1 MEIKVPEVGES
12 VIEALVAKWHKKEG
26 DNVEKDEPICEI
38 ETDKITMEL
47 NAEVD
52 GVLHVK
58 VSEGTT
64 VRIGTVI
71 GEIDDHG
78 TLKVAKVPSTV
89 NPQPEPSPHIS
100 PTERKAAREKTGDRG
115 LGPGKAG
122 KQAHDQVQ
130 DEEKQ
135 DTLFPQGVRSEEP
148 AVYAISSDS
157 TPIAGEERITRQPM
171 TPIRRRIAE
180 RLLAARQQTAMLTT
194 FSEAEM
200 SRVMELR
207 KKHGADF
214 TRRHGVKLGFMPF
227 FVRACVEAL
236 QEFPAVNARIDGDD
250 IVYQHYYDIGI
261 AVSGE
266 KGLVV
271 PVLRNADR
279 LHFAEIEKSI
289 EDLVERIRSN
299 KLSISDLEGGTFTIT
314 NGGVFGSLLSTP
326 ILNPPQ
332 SGVLGMH
339 AVQERP
345 VARNGKVVIRPMMYL
360 ALSYDH
366 RIIDGR
372 EAVQF
377 LKKVKEYIEEPE
389 EMLLEG

>member
-1 MEIKVPEVGES
+1 MEINVPEVGES

-58 VSEGTT
+58 VPEGTT
-64 VRIGTVI
+64 VRIGAVI

-89 NPQPEPSPHIS
+89 YPPPEPSPHIS

-115 LGPGKAG
+115 LGPGKTG
-122 KQAHDQVQ
+122 KQAQDQVQ
-130 DEEKQ
+130 EEEKQ

-148 AVYAISSDS
+148 AVYKTSTDS

-180 RLLAARQQTAMLTT
+180 RLLAARQQTAMLTS
-194 FSEAEM
+194 FNEAEM

-236 QEFPAVNARIDGDD
+236 AG
-250 IVYQHYYDIGI
+250 
-261 AVSGE
+261 VSRGQC
-266 KGLVV
+266 
-271 PVLRNADR
+271 P
-279 LHFAEIEKSI
+279 
-289 EDLVERIRSN
+289 
-299 KLSISDLEGGTFTIT
+299 
-314 NGGVFGSLLSTP
+314 
-326 ILNPPQ
+326 
-332 SGVLGMH
+332 
-339 AVQERP
+339 
-345 VARNGKVVIRPMMYL
+345 
-360 ALSYDH
+360 H
-366 RIIDGR
+366 RR
-372 EAVQF
+372 
-377 LKKVKEYIEEPE
+377 
-389 EMLLEG
+389 

>member
-1 MEIKVPEVGES
+1 MENAMEIKVPEVGES
-12 VIEALVAKWHKKEG
+12 VFEALVAKWHKKDGERVSKE
-26 DNVEKDEPICEI
+26 DPLCEI

-52 GVLHVK
+52 GLLSILVP
-58 VSEGTT
+58 EGTT
-64 VRIGTVI
+64 VRIGAVI
-71 GEIDDHG
+71 GLIDEQKAAKEIPAS
-78 TLKVAKVPSTV
+78 LSLPS
-89 NPQPEPSPHIS
+89 QEAAPHIS
-100 PTERKAAREKTGDRG
+100 PTERKAAREK
-115 LGPGKAG
+115 
-122 KQAHDQVQ
+122 QVKVKF
-130 DEEKQ
+130 EEKVEEHQ
-135 DTLFPQGVRSEEP
+135 ETLFPQGVRSEEP
-148 AVYAISSDS
+148 AIYQAKAVSPS
-157 TPIAGEERITRQPM
+157 TAGDERITRQPM

-194 FSEAEM
+194 FNEVEM
-200 SRVMELR
+200 SRVLALR
-207 KKHGADF
+207 EKHGKEFLA
-214 TRRHGVKLGFMPF
+214 RHGVKLGFMPF
-227 FVRACVEAL
+227 FVRACIEAL
-236 QEFPAVNARIDGDD
+236 EEFPAVNARIDGDD
-250 IVYQHYYDIGI
+250 IVYQHFYDIGI
-261 AVSGE
+261 AVSGA

-279 LHFAEIEKSI
+279 LHFAEIEKGI
-289 EDLVERIRSN
+289 ADFVERIGSN
-299 KLSISDLEGGTFTIT
+299 KLAISDLEGGTFTIT

-377 LKKVKEYIEEPE
+377 LKKVKEYLEEPE

>member
-1 MEIKVPEVGES
+1 MEIRVPEVGES
-12 VIEALVAKWHKKEG
+12 VIEALVAKWHKKDGER
-26 DNVEKDEPICEI
+26 VAKDDPLCEI

-52 GVLHVK
+52 GVLRVE
-58 VSEGTT
+58 VPDGTT
-64 VRIGTVI
+64 VRIGAVI
-71 GEIDDHG
+71 GMIDEQKAAME
-78 TLKVAKVPSTV
+78 TAAPSAALAVQVAA
-89 NPQPEPSPHIS
+89 PHIS
-100 PTERKAAREKTGDRG
+100 PTERKAAREKQVKGEV
-115 LGPGKAG
+115 KA
-122 KQAHDQVQ
+122 KEKA
-130 DEEKQ
+130 EEKQ
-135 DTLFPQGVRSEEP
+135 ETLFPQGVRAEEP
-148 AVYAISSDS
+148 AVYQAVPESRPTVGD
-157 TPIAGEERITRQPM
+157 ERITRQPM

-194 FSEAEM
+194 FNEVDM
-200 SRVMELR
+200 SRVLALR
-207 KKHGADF
+207 EKHGDNFQA
-214 TRRHGVKLGFMPF
+214 RHGVKLRFMPF
-227 FVRACVEAL
+227 FVRACIEAL
-236 QEFPAVNARIDGDD
+236 EEFPAVNARIDGND
-250 IVYQHYYDIGI
+250 IVYQHFYDIGI
-261 AVSGE
+261 AVSGA

-279 LHFAEIEKSI
+279 LHFAEIEKGI
-289 EDLVERIRSN
+289 ENFVELIRSN
-299 KLSISDLEGGTFTIT
+299 KLAISDLEGGTFTIT

-345 VARNGKVVIRPMMYL
+345 VARGGKVVIRPMMYL

>member
-1 MEIKVPEVGES
+1 MEIRIPEVGES
-12 VIEALVAKWHKKEG
+12 VIEALIAKWHKKDGER
-26 DNVEKDEPICEI
+26 VTKDDPICEI

-47 NAEVD
+47 NAEVN
-52 GVLHVK
+52 GILK
-58 VSEGTT
+58 VEVPEGTT

-71 GEIDDHG
+71 GVINEQTEKD
-78 TLKVAKVPSTV
+78 TPAPSASLAA
-89 NPQPEPSPHIS
+89 PGAASHIS
-100 PTERKAAREKTGDRG
+100 PTARKTAREK
-115 LGPGKAG
+115 
-122 KQAHDQVQ
+122 QVKEKVRVEEKI
-130 DEEKQ
+130 EEKQ
-135 DTLFPQGVRSEEP
+135 ETLFPQGVRSEE
-148 AVYAISSDS
+148 AEVYQTSSVAPRGAED
-157 TPIAGEERITRQPM
+157 ERITRQAM

-194 FSEAEM
+194 FNEVEM
-200 SRVMELR
+200 SRVLALR
-207 KKHGADF
+207 EKHGEDF
-214 TRRHGVKLGFMPF
+214 LARHGVKLGFMPF
-227 FVRACVEAL
+227 FVRACIEAL
-236 QEFPAVNARIDGDD
+236 EEFPAVNARIDGND
-250 IVYQHYYDIGI
+250 IVYQHFYDIGI
-261 AVSGE
+261 AVSGA

-271 PVLRNADR
+271 PVLKNADR
-279 LHFAEIEKSI
+279 LHFAEIEKGI
-289 EDLVERIRSN
+289 ENFVELIRSN
-299 KLSISDLEGGTFTIT
+299 RLAISDLEGGTFTIT

-366 RIIDGR
+366 RLIDGR

-389 EMLLEG
+389 EMLLES

>member
-12 VIEALVAKWHKKEG
+12 VIEALVAKWHKKDGERVTKE
-26 DNVEKDEPICEI
+26 DTLCEI

-52 GVLHVK
+52 GVLSVQ
-58 VSEGTT
+58 VPEGTT
-64 VRIGTVI
+64 VRIGAVI
-71 GEIDDHG
+71 GVIDEQQAANA
-78 TLKVAKVPSTV
+78 TPSSLSL
-89 NPQPEPSPHIS
+89 PSPEATPHIS
-100 PTERKAAREKTGDRG
+100 PTERKAAREK
-115 LGPGKAG
+115 
-122 KQAHDQVQ
+122 QVKVKEKV
-130 DEEKQ
+130 DEKQ
-135 DTLFPQGVRSEEP
+135 EKLFSQGVRSEEP
-148 AVYAISSDS
+148 EVYQPSSVAPRGVGD
-157 TPIAGEERITRQPM
+157 ERITRQPM

-194 FSEAEM
+194 FNEADM
-200 SRVMELR
+200 SRVLALR
-207 KKHGADF
+207 DKHSKDF
-214 TRRHGVKLGFMPF
+214 LARHGVKLGFMPF
-227 FVRACVEAL
+227 FVRACIEAL
-236 QEFPAVNARIDGDD
+236 EEFPAVNARIDGDD
-250 IVYQHYYDIGI
+250 IVLQHFYDIGI

-299 KLSISDLEGGTFTIT
+299 KLSMSDLEGGTFTIT

-345 VARNGKVVIRPMMYL
+345 VARGGKVVIRPMMYL